1 MNQKEKSLSSMKPKL
16 SLDAVLKDFF
26 QNKER
31 LADLLNATLLEGEPF
46 IRPDMVETMD
56 SDSSSLVEI
65 ERGRFNTA
73 KRQRDKLFC
82 IRMDNGTK
90 VSIGLEF
97 QSSVDYRMVL
107 RIFFYTYDFFSRE
120 EKLGDERFKLIN
132 LVLFSGEGRW
142 TAKKSLKELG
152 GTVNNRRLD
161 DLLADFFYQV
171 FDVKDLD
178 TERLRNK
185 EVRDAVEGI
194 QLVYAGTEGI
204 LKERREISKASL
216 LVIVAATGRME
227 LYYEIM
233 KEKGEKFIMCEAF
246 ERWTKESER
255 KGEIRGEAKG
265 KRLGILE
272 GEINGE
278 KRTCIRILKQLV
290 GDVSIDMQ
298 TKIMNCSSK
307 QIEKLLDNL
316 CTIKNENEID
326 AYLN

>member
-1 MNQKEKSLSSMKPKL
+1 MKVKL
-16 SLDAVLKDFF
+16 SLDAVLMDFF

-31 LADLLNATLLEGEPF
+31 LA
-46 IRPDMVETMD
+46 
-56 SDSSSLVEI
+56 
-65 ERGRFNTA
+65 
-73 KRQRDKLFC
+73 
-82 IRMDNGTK
+82 
-90 VSIGLEF
+90 
-97 QSSVDYRMVL
+97 
-107 RIFFYTYDFFSRE
+107 
-120 EKLGDERFKLIN
+120 
-132 LVLFSGEGRW
+132 
-142 TAKKSLKELG
+142 
-152 GTVNNRRLD
+152 

-227 LYYEIM
+227 LYDEIM
-233 KEKGEKFIMCEAF
+233 KEEGEKFIMCEAF

-255 KGEIRGEAKG
+255 RGEARG

-272 GEINGE
+272 GEIHGE

-316 CTIKNENEID
+316 CSIKNENEID

>member
-1 MNQKEKSLSSMKPKL
+1 M
-16 SLDAVLKDFF
+16 
-26 QNKER
+26 
-31 LADLLNATLLEGEPF
+31 
-46 IRPDMVETMD
+46 
-56 SDSSSLVEI
+56 
-65 ERGRFNTA
+65 
-73 KRQRDKLFC
+73 
-82 IRMDNGTK
+82 
-90 VSIGLEF
+90 
-97 QSSVDYRMVL
+97 
-107 RIFFYTYDFFSRE
+107 
-120 EKLGDERFKLIN
+120 
-132 LVLFSGEGRW
+132 
-142 TAKKSLKELG
+142 
-152 GTVNNRRLD
+152 LD

-171 FDVKDLD
+171 FDIKDLD

-185 EVRDAVEGI
+185 EVRDAIEGI

-216 LVIVAATGRME
+216 LVVVAATGRME
-227 LYYEIM
+227 LYDEIM
-233 KEKGEKFIMCEAF
+233 KEEGEKFIMCEAF

-255 KGEIRGEAKG
+255 RGEIRGEIRGEVKG

-316 CTIKNENEID
+316 CSIKNENEID